1 MGSATGG
8 CGGPLLDS
16 ADAPAAQVLS
26 RDHRTPPGAPAPA
39 PRPAASMPVILFL
52 LLLLPVCAGLAFGLT
67 GYGIGA
73 LARSRRSSRR
83 TGSLLGA
90 LAAFCG
96 AASAVVYAW
105 GGLLLA
111 GAVVEAEDGGTSS
124 SPLLPCRDVTGR
136 EEQLQQVVG
145 YSVGFVPLRFDC
157 ELTDGGSYDSGAVPG
172 AVSAHAAT
180 LALSGA
186 ALAVA
191 ARYAAE
197 REARSR
203 SRTEAGGPDRDAGS
217 DGDRNRS

>member
-8 CGGPLLDS
+8 CDGPPP
-16 ADAPAAQVLS
+16 APAEAATAS
-26 RDHRTPPGAPAPA
+26 DHRTPPGVPAPA
-39 PRPAASMPVILFL
+39 ARPAAAVPMILFL
-52 LLLLPVCAGLAFGLT
+52 LLLPPVCAGLAFGLT

-73 LARSRRSSRR
+73 LARSRHPGGR

-90 LAAFCG
+90 VAALCG

-111 GAVVEAEDGGTSS
+111 GAVVEAEDGGTNS
-124 SPLLPCRDVTGR
+124 SPLLPCREVTGR

-145 YSVGFVPLRFDC
+145 YSVGFAPLRFDC
-157 ELTDGGSYDSGAVPG
+157 ELTGGGSYDSGAVPG
-172 AVSAHAAT
+172 AVSARAAT

-191 ARYAAE
+191 ARYATA

-203 SRTEAGGPDRDAGS
+203 SRTEAGRPNRNGGS
-217 DGDRNRS
+217 DGDQNRP